1 VITPL
6 TREERERTADVA
18 AKVNEVIAVVN
29 DLTAPVTAQNLDAPE
44 KRQAADPT
52 ESDARQWG
60 DALVGAGLPRWLAD
74 TIVGQIEQIRADV
87 VVSRAD
93 RDALTAERDALRA
106 DAELGGMVRR
116 MPENG
121 MLWRQ
126 STCYSAKMLDS
137 TKWLPFDT
145 PEQSMQALGMLERF
159 AAFCA
164 ALLGEA
170 DDAQ

>member
-1 VITPL
+1 MITPL

-106 DAELGGMVRR
+106 QCARLREALRQIVTDAPPPDWEAYDDWGDPTGADISNGDDLHEHGMTEMHHRLAGIAR
-116 MPENG
+116 
-121 MLWRQ
+121 
-126 STCYSAKMLDS
+126 
-137 TKWLPFDT
+137 
-145 PEQSMQALGMLERF
+145 
-159 AAFCA
+159 AA
-164 ALLGEA
+164 LGEA
-170 DDAQ
+170 AG